1 MTHATPGSPL
11 PRSSFLDRL
20 VRVCRLDAHVFE
32 EVEHDPSA
40 MGQAAAVVALAALAQ
55 GVASLPVLGVM
66 GVFAAVIGAFVG
78 WFAGTAVIWLIG
90 VRIMGHTSDYPELLR
105 TLGFASVPQILLI
118 LGVLPLGP
126 LHGVLQIVVALL
138 LLVAYVVAVRQAL
151 DVTTLRAVAVC
162 ILTILVQA
170 LLISLIFVA
179 IPGLSGV
186 AQPGAIPAP

>member
-1 MTHATPGSPL
+1 M

-40 MGQAAAVVALAALAQ
+40 MGQAAAVIALAALAQ
-55 GVASLPVLGVM
+55 AVASLPVLGVM
-66 GVFAAVIGAFVG
+66 GVLAGVIGAFLG

-126 LHGVLQIVVALL
+126 LHGVLRIVVALL

-151 DVTTLRAVAVC
+151 DVTTLRAVVVC
-162 ILTILVQA
+162 VLTLLAQA
-170 LLISLIFVA
+170 FLISLIFLA
-179 IPGLSGV
+179 TPGLSGV
-186 AQPGAIPAP
+186 AQPGALPAP